1 MSENRII
8 LSICLLTRLSPP
20 HICRSPLKAI
30 EHLMKPLA
38 GMYAAAKRRGG
49 GKVAAETLCSK
60 LMDSFRNGTI
70 CFRIY
75 FFYICVANC
84 PIA

>member
-1 MSENRII
+1 
-8 LSICLLTRLSPP
+8 
-20 HICRSPLKAI
+20 
-30 EHLMKPLA
+30 MKPLA
-38 GMYAAAKRRGG
+38 GMCTAAKRRGG
-49 GKVAAETLCSK
+49 GKVAAETLCSE